1 MATGR
6 ESDNEF
12 LSMSDPI
19 TLRRFLTRYA
29 ESRGIDPNL
38 IFLIE
43 DIASACRVIGNRLRN
58 AAFEDNH
65 GLAGHTNVQGEDQ
78 KKLDVIADEV
88 FARICESSPRLA
100 ALVSE
105 EREDAVWLKEP
116 EEGDYLLFYDPLDGS
131 SNIDVN
137 LSVGSIFSICN
148 LGTDGD
154 RDVLKAGRTQMC
166 SGYAIYGPTMMLV
179 LTLGDGVYGF
189 SCEYGTGDF
198 RLTHPQMTIPAE
210 TAEFAINASRY
221 RFWDAPVRQYVDEC
235 LAGSTGPRGR
245 DFNMRWTAS
254 MVAEVHRILTRGGVF
269 LYPAD
274 NGNRVAGGKLRLLY
288 EASPM
293 ALLVEQAGGAAT
305 DGHSRILDLQPKGHH
320 QRVPVILGSAK
331 EVDRIAQY
339 HTVDAGSAPS

>member
-1 MATGR
+1 MAAGR
-6 ESDNEF
+6 DRDDEILTMTE
-12 LSMSDPI
+12 PI
-19 TLRRFLTRYA
+19 TLRRFLTRNA
-29 ESRGIDPNL
+29 EPGGLDPNL

-58 AAFEDNH
+58 AAFEDNY
-65 GLAGHTNVQGEDQ
+65 GLAGDTNVQGEDQ

-88 FARICESSPRLA
+88 FARICENSPRLA

-105 EREDAVWLKEP
+105 EREDAIWIKDP
-116 EEGDYLLFYDPLDGS
+116 EADDYLLFYDPLDGS

-137 LSVGSIFSICN
+137 LSVGSIFSICTV
-148 LGTDGD
+148 GADGD
-154 RDVLKAGRTQMC
+154 RDVLKAGRAQIC
-166 SGYAIYGPTMMLV
+166 SGYAIYGPTMMLI
-179 LTLGDGVYGF
+179 LTVGDGVYGF

-210 TAEFAINASRY
+210 TSEFAINASRH
-221 RFWDAPVRQYVDEC
+221 RLWEPPVRQYVDEC
-235 LAGSTGPRGR
+235 LAGTTGPRRR

-269 LYPAD
+269 LYPVD
-274 NGNRVAGGKLRLLY
+274 DGNRAAGGKLRLLY

-305 DGHSRILDLQPKGHH
+305 DGQTRILDIAPTGHH
-320 QRVPVILGSAK
+320 QRVPVILGSVD
-331 EVDRIAQY
+331 EVTRLTDY
-339 HTVDAGSAPS
+339 HSTGVTSAHS

>member
-1 MATGR
+1 MTQP
-6 ESDNEF
+6 
-12 LSMSDPI
+12 M
-19 TLRRFLTRYA
+19 TLRRFLTRHA
-29 ESRGIDPNL
+29 GADGLDPNL

-43 DIASACRVIGNRLRN
+43 DIAAACRVIGNRLRN

-65 GLAGHTNVQGEDQ
+65 GLAGDTNVQGEDQ

-88 FARICESSPRLA
+88 FARICESSPCLA

-105 EREDAVWLKEP
+105 EREDALWLKEP
-116 EEGDYLLFYDPLDGS
+116 DAGDYLLFYDPLDGS

-137 LSVGSIFSICN
+137 LSVGSIFSICTVD
-148 LGTDGD
+148 TDGD
-154 RDVLKAGRTQMC
+154 RDVLKPGRAQRC

-179 LTLGDGVYGF
+179 LTVGSGVFGF

-198 RLTHPQMTIPAE
+198 RLTHPRMTLPAK
-210 TAEFAINASRY
+210 TSEFAINASRY
-221 RFWDAPVRQYVDEC
+221 RLWDAPVRRYVDEC
-235 LAGSTGPRGR
+235 LAGRTGPRGR

-274 NGNRVAGGKLRLLY
+274 DGNRDAGGKLRLLY

-305 DGHSRILDLQPKGHH
+305 DGQTRILDIRPTGHH
-320 QRVPVILGSAK
+320 QRVPVILGSAE
-331 EVDRIAQY
+331 EVRRLQDY
-339 HTVDAGSAPS
+339 HGA

>member
-6 ESDNEF
+6 DRDDEL
-12 LSMSDPI
+12 LSMSEPV
-19 TLRRFLTRYA
+19 TLRRFLTRHA
-29 ESRGIDPNL
+29 DAGGLDPNL

-58 AAFEDNH
+58 AAFEGNH
-65 GLAGHTNVQGEDQ
+65 GLAGDTNVQGEDQ

-105 EREDAVWLKEP
+105 EREDAVWLKDP
-116 EEGDYLLFYDPLDGS
+116 QAGDYLLFYDPLDGS

-137 LSVGSIFSICN
+137 MSVGSIFSICTVE
-148 LGTDGD
+148 TDSD
-154 RDVLKAGRTQMC
+154 RDVLKAGRAQNC
-166 SGYAIYGPTMMLV
+166 AGYAIFGPTMMLV
-179 LTLGDGVYGF
+179 LTVGSGVYGF

-198 RLTHPQMTIPAE
+198 RLTHPRMTIPAE
-210 TAEFAINASRY
+210 TSEFAINASRY
-221 RFWDAPVRQYVDEC
+221 RLWEPPVRRYVDEC
-235 LAGSTGPRGR
+235 LAGTTGPRGR

-274 NGNRVAGGKLRLLY
+274 DGNRATGGKLRLLY

-305 DGHSRILDLQPKGHH
+305 DGHSRILDLQPTGHH

-331 EVDRIAQY
+331 EVGRIAQY
-339 HTVDAGSAPS
+339 HIADAGSAAS

>member
-1 MATGR
+1 MATSR
-6 ESDNEF
+6 DCDNE
-12 LSMSDPI
+12 LLTMSEPI

-29 ESRGIDPNL
+29 EPGGLDPNL

-58 AAFEDNH
+58 AAFEGNH
-65 GLAGHTNVQGEDQ
+65 GLAGDTNVQGEDQ

-137 LSVGSIFSICN
+137 LSVGSIFSIC
-148 LGTDGD
+148 TAEADGD
-154 RDVLKAGRTQMC
+154 RDVLKPGRAQHC

-179 LTLGDGVYGF
+179 LTVGDGVYGF

-210 TAEFAINASRY
+210 TAEFAINTSRY
-221 RFWDAPVRQYVDEC
+221 RLWDAAVRRYVDEC

-274 NGNRVAGGKLRLLY
+274 DGNRAAGGKLRLLY

-305 DGHSRILDLQPKGHH
+305 DGATRILHIQPTGHH
-320 QRVPVILGSAK
+320 QRVPVILGSAN
-331 EVDRIAQY
+331 EVERIAQY
-339 HTVDAGSAPS
+339 HTVDAGSTAS